1 MSGFD
6 TFDSYALGVSDAIRN
21 GWPLSNTGVQRRI
34 VAPGRNGGRALSF
47 SAEAG
52 IDPSYIRRGTRTL
65 FVGRQRYLRFGCALR
80 LDGSLDSFLDVNAAL
95 LPSAVSSGTLLCEL
109 RVSAERE
116 LNPIADSR
124 QANECWSVELDEFLP
139 TASLRDGEQVTV
151 IEGLRYAVPA
161 FSLYVNSDG
170 YLRVIKGRY
179 LQSIATGTAALGNEV
194 IIGTSFLPMPLRQ
207 WVHLECEVNMG
218 SPNGTDGYVYCWA
231 DGQLVLEVL
240 NINFVV
246 LGLMQQL
253 RQSPYSVPFL
263 PYPTTRNDCTAYR
276 ADTVGFY
283 DIGFPVI
290 AGGQH
295 LMDDFFLFGRIPQ
308 TPGVPVG
315 DLRAIGLAVTSDST
329 PQDSVITGSSP
340 ASTRWQSVATDDGDV
355 TTVSFGG
362 VGEDR
367 YGVANM
373 TSDDTIYAVA
383 VNARIR
389 KSDNGTARVSLGE
402 EDADGTQLGE
412 IEATESVDGFQT
424 QTATFETDSD
434 DASWTA
440 SAVNDM
446 VVVIRRET

>member
-6 TFDSYALGVSDAIRN
+6 TFDQYALGVSDAVRN
-21 GWPLSNTGVQRRI
+21 GWPLSSAGVQRRI

-65 FVGRQRYLRFGCALR
+65 FLGRQRYLRFGCALR
-80 LDGSLDSFLDVNAAL
+80 LDGALSSFLDVNPAL
-95 LPSAVSSGTLLCEL
+95 LPAAVSSGTLLCEL

-116 LNPIADSR
+116 LNSVADSR
-124 QANECWSVELDEFLP
+124 QANECWSVELEEFLP
-139 TASLRDGEQVTV
+139 TAALRDGEQATLV
-151 IEGLRYAVPA
+151 EGLRYAVPA

-179 LQSIATGTAALGNEV
+179 LQSIATGTAAFGNEQ

-218 SPNGTDGYVYCWA
+218 SPDGTDGYVYCWA

-253 RQSPYSVPFL
+253 RQSAFSFPFL
-263 PYPTTRNDCTAYR
+263 PYPSTRNDCTAYR

-290 AGGQH
+290 LGGQH

-315 DLRAIGLAVTSDST
+315 DLRAIGLTATSDST

-340 ASTRWQSVATDDGDV
+340 APTRWQSVQADDGDV

-362 VGEDR
+362 AGEDR
-367 YGVANM
+367 YGVSNMPSEANV
-373 TSDDTIYAVA
+373 YAVA

-389 KSDNGTARVSLGE
+389 KSDNGTARVSLGA
-402 EDADGTQLGE
+402 EDADGTQRGE
-412 IEATESVDGFQT
+412 IETTETVTDFQT

-434 DASWTA
+434 GAPWTT

-446 VVVIRRET
+446 NVVIRRET